1 MSLEITIKGKYL
13 GQAIDLLNAQTLRG
27 RASRTRSRLIK
38 DIQDSVSTFVEDLKN
53 VVTDLNGSVN
63 QDGTV
68 NFEDTKDLTE
78 FLKQR
83 EDLENESYVFREN
96 IEKEFTELYAGLQNA
111 EVSGN
116 LGDVYDEL
124 MSSLESALVDTES
137 TK

>member
-13 GQAIDLLNAQTLRG
+13 GQAIDLLNTQTLRG

-38 DIQDSVSTFVEDLKN
+38 DIQSSVSTFVENLTN
-53 VVTDLNGSVN
+53 VATDLNGSVN

-68 NFEDTKDLTE
+68 NFEDMKDRME

-83 EDLENESYVFREN
+83 EDFDNESYVFREN

-111 EVSGN
+111 EVPGN
-116 LGDVYDEL
+116 LGEVYDEL

>member
-83 EDLENESYVFREN
+83 EDLDNESYVFREN
-96 IEKEFTELYAGLQNA
+96 IKKEFTELYDGLQNA
-111 EVSGN
+111 EVPGN
-116 LGDVYDEL
+116 LGEVYDEL
-124 MSSLESALVDTES
+124 MSSLESVLVDTES

>member
-13 GQAIDLLNAQTLRG
+13 GQAIDLLNTQTLRG

-38 DIQDSVSTFVEDLKN
+38 DIQSSVSTFVENLTT
-53 VVTDLNGSVN
+53 VATDLNGSVN

-68 NFEDTKDLTE
+68 NFEDMKDRME

-83 EDLENESYVFREN
+83 EDFDNESYVFREN

-111 EVSGN
+111 EVPGN
-116 LGDVYDEL
+116 LGEVYDEL

>member
-38 DIQDSVSTFVEDLKN
+38 DIQSSMSTFVEDLTT
-53 VVTDLNGSVN
+53 VVNDLNGSVN

-68 NFEDTKDLTE
+68 NFEDTKDRAE

-83 EDLENESYVFREN
+83 EDLDNESYVFREN
-96 IEKEFTELYAGLQNA
+96 IENEFTELYAGLQHA
-111 EVSGN
+111 EVPGN

-124 MSSLESALVDTES
+124 MSSLESVLAGTES

>member
-38 DIQDSVSTFVEDLKN
+38 DIQSSVSTFVEDLTA
-53 VVTDLNGSVN
+53 VVNDLNGSVN

-68 NFEDTKDLTE
+68 NFEDVNDRTE

-83 EDLENESYVFREN
+83 EDLDNESYVFREN
-96 IEKEFTELYAGLQNA
+96 IENEFAELYAGLQHA
-111 EVSGN
+111 EVPGN

-124 MSSLESALVDTES
+124 MSSLESVLAGAES

>member
-38 DIQDSVSTFVEDLKN
+38 DIQANVSTFVEDLTT
-53 VVTDLNGSVN
+53 VVNDLNGSVN

-68 NFEDTKDLTE
+68 NFDDTKDRME

-83 EDLENESYVFREN
+83 EDLDNESYVFREN
-96 IEKEFTELYAGLQNA
+96 IENEFAELYAGLQHA
-111 EVSGN
+111 EVPGT

-124 MSSLESALVDTES
+124 MSSLESVLAGAES